1 MPERFSAGG
10 LVDLLDELLDTG
22 VVVAGQ
28 VTIRLADIDLVD
40 LDARLLLTG
49 TEAADDRAGRAR
61 SNQSGAPAS
70 AQPLRPV
77 PVLPERLD
85 AERPGEDGIARLV
98 LVVVELLRQVLTSQA
113 LARLDGGSLSDEQ
126 TERLGRA
133 LMLLEQRC
141 EALRDFLTTDRSWM
155 LSPTLDRSSCA

>member
-1 MPERFSAGG
+1 MAEHVSAGG

-49 TEAADDRAGRAR
+49 TEAADERAGRPTVK
-61 SNQSGAPAS
+61 SPTGAPVP
-70 AQPLRPV
+70 AQPLRRA
-77 PVLPERLD
+77 PVLPQRLD

-98 LVVVELLRQVLTSQA
+98 LVVVELLRQVMTSQA
-113 LARLDGGSLSDEQ
+113 LARLEGGSLRDDQS
-126 TERLGRA
+126 ERLGCA
-133 LMLLEQRC
+133 LLLLEL
-141 EALRDFLTTDRSWM
+141 AL
-155 LSPTLDRSSCA
+155 A

>member
-1 MPERFSAGG
+1 MPEQISAGG
-10 LVDLLDELLDTG
+10 LVDLIDELLDTG

-49 TEAADDRAGRAR
+49 TEAAAERSGRSR
-61 SNQSGAPAS
+61 LNETGASVPV
-70 AQPLRPV
+70 QPLRPV

-113 LARLDGGSLSDEQ
+113 LARLDGGSLTDEQ
-126 TERLGRA
+126 TERLGLA

-141 EALRDFLTTDRSWM
+141 EALRDFLTTDRSWTF
-155 LSPTLDRSSCA
+155 LSSLDRSSCA